1 MGKSAKGLIFNS
13 VHGSFVDG
21 YGIRT
26 TYFLKGC
33 PLKCTWCCN
42 PEGQSFRPELKV
54 SYDRCNGCER
64 CIPVCPKKALSMR
77 DGIVVVD
84 RDACDGCMECLDVC
98 YTDALDVF
106 GTWKTAEEVFK
117 DVIKDEKY
125 YATTGGG
132 LTIGGGEAT
141 CYPEFVME
149 MIERCHENNI
159 SVAVDTCGFITEEEN
174 FKCLE
179 AADLILFDIKG
190 LDAEL
195 HKRNTGQSNDVI
207 LNNLKRLNDLRKSII
222 IRLPLIPKYND
233 TLGRLEEVV
242 DFLESLK
249 SVERIDILPMHEYGK
264 IKYEQIGM
272 PYRLQSE
279 TISKER
285 QKEILELFRSRGLN
299 AQIGG

>member
-1 MGKSAKGLIFNS
+1 
-13 VHGSFVDG
+13 
-21 YGIRT
+21 
-26 TYFLKGC
+26 
-33 PLKCTWCCN
+33 
-42 PEGQSFRPELKV
+42 
-54 SYDRCNGCER
+54 
-64 CIPVCPKKALSMR
+64 
-77 DGIVVVD
+77 
-84 RDACDGCMECLDVC
+84 
-98 YTDALDVF
+98 
-106 GTWKTAEEVFK
+106 
-117 DVIKDEKY
+117 
-125 YATTGGG
+125 
-132 LTIGGGEAT
+132 
-141 CYPEFVME
+141 
-149 MIERCHENNI
+149 MIERCNENNI